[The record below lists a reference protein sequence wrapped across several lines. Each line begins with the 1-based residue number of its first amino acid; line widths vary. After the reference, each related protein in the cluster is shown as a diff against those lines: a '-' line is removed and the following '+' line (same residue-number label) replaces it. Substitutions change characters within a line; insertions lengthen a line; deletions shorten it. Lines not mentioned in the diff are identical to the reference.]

1 MPVTVSG
8 VSSIFPRPFLELT
21 DAWRHGDDQA
31 AGAAQRRIKQAVE
44 AVGGADIALIK
55 AGLSMQGLPAGPTRV
70 ALDQP
75 SPAQLETLQTAVQEL
90 T

>member
-1 MPVTVSG
+1 
-8 VSSIFPRPFLELT
+8 
-21 DAWRHGDDQA
+21 
-31 AGAAQRRIKQAVE
+31 
-44 AVGGADIALIK
+44 
-55 AGLSMQGLPAGPTRV
+55 MQGLPAGPTRV